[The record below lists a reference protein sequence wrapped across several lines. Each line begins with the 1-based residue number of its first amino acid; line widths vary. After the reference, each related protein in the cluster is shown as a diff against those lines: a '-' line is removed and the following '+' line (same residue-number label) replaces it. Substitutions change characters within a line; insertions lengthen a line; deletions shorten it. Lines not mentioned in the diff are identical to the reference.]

1 MNARWS
7 RRTLSAGARTS
18 HARSSRRTARNWV
31 SLLASLALVAGG
43 FASFGSG
50 PASAATT
57 TTVVGS
63 GDVYPGNPSGIWAQ
77 EPTSTTGTFGFVS
90 GPATPPSGV
99 GSLSMTIASSQH
111 EWLNNYE
118 FGACQGGIATCVGSP
133 ALPASWQPLAPI
145 DTLKFSVNR
154 TSGGTYPSY
163 NIETDYIGDGSSYT
177 TFVFVPSGPFT
188 NGTWQTWDATNP
200 ADGTW
205 YSTANTG
212 IAPFDCNFQ
221 AAGCNASWAEIE
233 TAYPDARVKYGLGP
247 NVGSGGT
254 FTGNVDNFTF
264 GSSSG
269 TVHVYNFEPDCTTNC
284 YVNAATG
291 NDFNTGES
299 GDPLQTIQA
308 GVTKTTAGGTVH
320 VAAGTYNE
328 SVAVNKALKLVGA
341 NAGIAG
347 TAARGSESLVTRTSG
362 QAGSAFSISTANLV
376 TIDGFEVQFAGTA
389 AVGGVVFSTT
399 SGNLL
404 AFSHNVVDNSTYT
417 NDLLNVTQSSAQV
430 WQSNLFTSLHQTG
443 SGGTGVIAAW
453 GAPPAG
459 SLAALSITGNTFS
472 HLTDNDGVPALNL
485 STVSGIVSSN
495 TFDDIHQYG
504 ILLAD
509 KLGGL
514 SIRGNVFNNIHN
526 DTPGSSDSR
535 GSGVRT
541 FSVPNFVGSVSITQ
555 NTFSNSYHGVRVA
568 NDGSPADIS
577 SGYLTVNRNAITG
590 NTAAGISV
598 AAGTSGTLDGT
609 CNWWGQ
615 ASGPAGG
622 QVSGSVATAPFLASS
637 DLNGACPAPPPPPTP
652 PSAPGAPRHV
662 NAIPGNHKAIVRWLP
677 PLSSG
682 SAAISSYVL
691 KARANG
697 VVQKKL
703 TLGPTANMTVVSGLS
718 NGVSY
723 KFRVVA
729 RNAIGAGKAAQT
741 QSGITVGAP
750 GAPTRPEATHPASR
764 TLKLTFN
771 APANNGARI
780 TRYSA
785 LCVASNARA
794 VVKSGS
800 TRTLTVKGLT
810 AGKRYGCR
818 VTATNKRGTGP
829 VSAQSKAVTA

>member
-18 HARSSRRTARNWV
+18 HARSSRRTVRNWV
-31 SLLASLALVAGG
+31 SLLASIALVAGV

-57 TTVVGS
+57 TTVVGA
-63 GDVYPGNPSGIWAQ
+63 GDIAPNGPWALAD
-77 EPTSTTGTFGFVS
+77 PAPAAYGAYSFVS
-90 GPATPPSGV
+90 GPASPPSGV
-99 GSLSMTIASSQH
+99 GSLSMSIASGQH
-111 EWLNNYE
+111 EWLENYSY
-118 FGACQGGIATCVGSP
+118 GICINGTCDAPPSAWTKLSTID
-133 ALPASWQPLAPI
+133 ALKYS
-145 DTLKFSVNR
+145 TYR
-154 TSGGTYPSY
+154 TSGGQLPTY
-163 NIETDYIGDGSSYT
+163 NIETDYVGDGSSYT
-177 TFVFVPSGPFT
+177 TFVFIPNAGSAVD
-188 NGTWQTWDATNP
+188 NTWQTWDATNP
-200 ADGTW
+200 AHGTW
-205 YSTANTG
+205 YSTTNTG
-212 IAPFDCNFQ
+212 TAPFNCNYQ
-221 AAGCNASWAEIE
+221 AAGCNATWAEIVA
-233 TAYPDARVKYGLGP
+233 AYPSAKVKYGLGP

-254 FTGNVDNFTF
+254 FAGNVDKFTL
-264 GSSSG
+264 GISG
-269 TVHVYNFEPDCTTNC
+269 TTTVFDFEPDCTANC

-328 SVAVNKALKLVGA
+328 SVAINKALTLVGA
-341 NAGIAG
+341 NTGVAG

-362 QAGSAFSISTANLV
+362 ESGSAFSISTANPV

-389 AVGGVVFSTT
+389 AVGGVLFSTT
-399 SGNLL
+399 SGNQL

-417 NDLLNVTQSSAQV
+417 NDLLNVTQSFAQV
-430 WQSNLFTSLHQTG
+430 WQSNLFTNLHQTG

-453 GAPPAG
+453 GAPPSG

-485 STVSGIVSSN
+485 STVSGLVSSN

-598 AAGTSGTLDGT
+598 ASGTSGTLDGT

-615 ASGPAGG
+615 ATGPAAG
-622 QVSGSVATAPFLASS
+622 QVSGAATTAPFLASS

-682 SAAISSYVL
+682 SAAINSYVL

-697 VVQKKL
+697 VLQKSL
-703 TLGPTANMTVVSGLS
+703 TLGPTANMAVVRGLS

-729 RNAIGAGKAAQT
+729 RNAIGAGPPART
-741 QSGITVGAP
+741 QSGTTVGAP
-750 GAPTRPEATHPASR
+750 GAPTRPDATHPAAR

-785 LCVASNARA
+785 LCVTPKGRA
-794 VVKSGS
+794 VVKSGR